1 MADRAAVKTAAPIP
15 WAGDRT
21 VPLRVLTLH
30 LRPTPLTRFV
40 SPAVLVDGRQYVVAW
55 GWVTLEVPADRP
67 VHIAAVVLHRRPL
80 GAASLVLEPE
90 DRPVLEYSAPAQ
102 LIRIGELGSTGATR
116 HRGRGLLGCLV
127 VGVLLVVLTF
137 LALVVALVVATG

>member
-1 MADRAAVKTAAPIP
+1 MAERAVVNTAAPIP

-30 LRPTPLTRFV
+30 LRPTLLTRFV
-40 SPAVLVDGRQYVVAW
+40 SPAVLVDGRQYLVAW

-67 VHIAAVVLHRRPL
+67 VHITVVVLHRRPL

-90 DRPVLEYSAPAQ
+90 QRAVLEYSAPAR
-102 LIRIGELGSTGATR
+102 LIRTGDLGSTGATR